1 MLHGQRESDGDY
13 PVSFHPSYTSRPKV
27 EFQLAASASHLEGRR
42 GVQAASVMDMPPRAV
57 PTTFD
62 TVHDPQHPQ
71 ADWGGFVS
79 KDAGFGKKSFAGH
92 ASQRI
97 GLVQTEDGII
107 SRHEKQEWAHRR
119 RGADDGSNT
128 SSKLRNGNAGIIGGI
143 GCENRWETENQ
154 RFASSRPTGRDQL
167 TLLKQ
172 AMPRVPIRDPAQA
185 RSRVGGGMPLDERSQ
200 YSQHSQREQ
209 YGQQNEY
216 DGHRLGEE
224 NMSLHETSLL
234 GYRGPPQTM
243 SLVSNLASQIMDA
256 VPSQPVSTLVRQKG
270 PVKEISSAIPGYT
283 GYRRRGL

>member
-1 MLHGQRESDGDY
+1 MLHGQRESDGDF
-13 PVSFHPSYTSRPKV
+13 PVAFHPSYTSRPKV
-27 EFQLAASASHLEGRR
+27 EFQLAGQASQLEGRR
-42 GVQAASVMDMPPRAV
+42 GVLAKTMMDLAPRPV

-62 TVHDPQHPQ
+62 TVHDPHHPQ

-107 SRHEKQEWAHRR
+107 SRDERQEWAHRR

-154 RFASSRPTGRDQL
+154 RFASSRPTARDQL

-185 RSRVGGGMPLDERSQ
+185 RSRAGAGPMPLDERSQ
-200 YSQHSQREQ
+200 YSQRDDYYAQDET
-209 YGQQNEY
+209 GV
-216 DGHRLGEE
+216 GEE
-224 NMSLHETSLL
+224 DMSLHETSLL

-243 SLVSNLASQIMDA
+243 SLVSNLASQILDS
-256 VPSQPVSTLVRQKG
+256 VPPPVSTRQARG
-270 PVKEISSAIPGYT
+270 PVKDVSAAIPGYT